1 MFDLYNR
8 EITADTN
15 VLVLGFPDPLMPNC
29 IDFAERMTVRDSM
42 INMKKHLEELD
53 IGVKKYYQF
62 SVLLVG
68 EEGRHKLLYT
78 LWGDGEVSLENGYED
93 IEKYIDKAT

>member
-1 MFDLYNR
+1 M
-8 EITADTN
+8 
-15 VLVLGFPDPLMPNC
+15 
-29 IDFAERMTVRDSM
+29 
-42 INMKKHLEELD
+42 
-53 IGVKKYYQF
+53 KKYYQF

-93 IEKYIDKAT
+93 IEKYID